1 MSKTPGANMLRDPE
15 ARLRCPFG
23 VDWLD
28 HFGGGSRLDRA
39 HRIPYWLSLM
49 EMHGDG
55 YRYGIQSDRHLPYVF
70 DKLLESLTQSRLAW
84 QQARRGAS
92 EQLIRVP
99 DDLER
104 ALVDNPIFRD
114 KMATHAL
121 STYALK
127 EAPTYLAMIATKQLQ
142 RGDERPCRRASC
154 RQKQRR

>member
-1 MSKTPGANMLRDPE
+1 MLRDPE

-70 DKLLESLTQSRLAW
+70 DKLLESLKQSRLA
-84 QQARRGAS
+84 
-92 EQLIRVP
+92 
-99 DDLER
+99 
-104 ALVDNPIFRD
+104 
-114 KMATHAL
+114 
-121 STYALK
+121 
-127 EAPTYLAMIATKQLQ
+127 
-142 RGDERPCRRASC
+142 
-154 RQKQRR
+154 RQ